1 MEIFLGGEMSKIYIT
16 DYLQKLSLLEKNLGA
31 KTNYQILEPF
41 TLNSQDIIGIQS
53 AGKKIANFIGLTDLT
68 FIIATTKQKKN
79 VGGHIELNNEKNVF
93 IELSP
98 DTLKFPESILASL
111 SHEIT
116 HKYLHIHNLKFDNT
130 YENEVLT
137 DIAAVFLGIGK
148 LILNGC
154 ECKRTYEEYASGGTK
169 VITETIKTGYLS
181 REQIAF
187 VYLLTCSMRKISSD
201 TYESNLNK
209 DAINV
214 LRCCRNQYNFY
225 FNSRFHNPETNNKS
239 IECLSSA
246 VRKNQF
252 ILSDIDINL
261 LYLQNVLSKTMN
273 SFLQENHQKLNK
285 LFIKSTQ
292 LTDQKQEDPCL
303 RYIYSLQ
310 TEEYI
315 RDAINEINS
324 FSKKAICYKKII
336 LKFVNS
342 IMNSNIFLLSSL
354 KLNAEMFNIIV
365 CRNCEAKLRLP
376 GNKTSLLAKCP
387 TCQYQFIASTSLRF
401 NENFKKQKSFIK
413 KIKKI
418 FNRTK

>member
-1 MEIFLGGEMSKIYIT
+1 MSKIYIT

-201 TYESNLNK
+201 TYESNK
-209 DAINV
+209 
-214 LRCCRNQYNFY
+214 CF
-225 FNSRFHNPETNNKS
+225 
-239 IECLSSA
+239 
-246 VRKNQF
+246 
-252 ILSDIDINL
+252 
-261 LYLQNVLSKTMN
+261 TM
-273 SFLQENHQKLNK
+273 L
-285 LFIKSTQ
+285 
-292 LTDQKQEDPCL
+292 
-303 RYIYSLQ
+303 
-310 TEEYI
+310 
-315 RDAINEINS
+315 
-324 FSKKAICYKKII
+324 
-336 LKFVNS
+336 
-342 IMNSNIFLLSSL
+342 
-354 KLNAEMFNIIV
+354 
-365 CRNCEAKLRLP
+365 
-376 GNKTSLLAKCP
+376 
-387 TCQYQFIASTSLRF
+387 
-401 NENFKKQKSFIK
+401 
-413 KIKKI
+413 
-418 FNRTK
+418 